1 MSNAVAIPVPSTALA
16 DRLRT
21 TVAPDVPGDS
31 AGKVFLRF
39 DFQTGK
45 WTAGKEQENVTGVEA
60 LINTASIG
68 HGWTMWVAGS
78 PRKAIVS
85 FDQPMPAA
93 MPPEGQTYPQE
104 ARVLA
109 GAFTDGSGEFVFET
123 NSLGGRN
130 GVDAII
136 KQVIIRAQQ
145 GHETFLYP
153 VVELSAG
160 SYTHKTH
167 GRVIHTPKFEILD
180 WADINGV
187 RENQAMIATAT
198 DADDEDDYEKEVVE
212 TPVRRRRSV

>member
-31 AGKVFLRF
+31 SGKVFLRF

-45 WTAGKEQENVTGVEA
+45 WTAGKEQEDVTDIECLV
-60 LINTASIG
+60 NTASIG
-68 HGWTMWVAGS
+68 HGWTMWVAGT
-78 PRKAIVS
+78 PKKAIVP
-85 FDQPMPAA
+85 FDQPMPQA
-93 MPPEGQTYPQE
+93 MQPEGQVYPQE

-109 GAFTDGSGEFVFET
+109 GAFADGSGEFVFET

-130 GVDAII
+130 GVDQVI

-153 VVELSAG
+153 VVELSSS

-167 GRVIHTPKFEILD
+167 GRVIHTPVFKILE

-187 RENQAMIATAT
+187 REGQGMIAGTVEPEEEEYE
-198 DADDEDDYEKEVVE
+198 DEPA
-212 TPVRRRRSV
+212 PVTRRRRSV

>member
-1 MSNAVAIPVPSTALA
+1 MSNQVAIPVPSTALA

-21 TVAPDVPGDS
+21 TVAPNVPGDS

-45 WTAGKEQENVTGVEA
+45 WTCGKEQEDVTGLEA
-60 LINTASIG
+60 IINTATIG
-68 HGWTMWVAGS
+68 IGWTMWVAGTPKKS
-78 PRKAIVS
+78 IVP
-85 FDQPMPAA
+85 FDQPLPPA
-93 MPPEGQTYPQE
+93 MPPEGQVFPQE

-136 KQVIIRAQQ
+136 KQVILRAQQ

-153 VVELSAG
+153 VVEFSSS

-167 GRVIHTPKFEILD
+167 GRLIHTPLFAIIA

-187 RENQAMIATAT
+187 REDQNMITGAVA
-198 DADDEDDYEKEVVE
+198 DEDDFEEE
-212 TPVRRRRSV
+212 IEQAPVRRRRSV

>member
-31 AGKVFLRF
+31 AGKMFLRF

-45 WTAGKEQENVTGVEA
+45 WTAGKEQHNVTGEEA
-60 LINTASIG
+60 LINTAAIG
-68 HGWTMWVAGS
+68 HGWTMWVAGT
-78 PRKAIVS
+78 PKKAIVS
-85 FDQPMPAA
+85 FDQPLPQA
-93 MPPEGQTYPQE
+93 MPPEGQVYPQE

-136 KQVIIRAQQ
+136 KQVILRAQQ
-145 GHETFLYP
+145 GHDIFLYP
-153 VVELSAG
+153 VVELSSS

-167 GRVIHTPKFEILD
+167 GRLIHTPTFAIID

-187 RENQAMIATAT
+187 RENQQMIA
-198 DADDEDDYEKEVVE
+198 ADPGDEDEEEEIVQE
-212 TPVRRRRSV
+212 PVRRRRSV